1 MLASM
6 STGAFADNLDNVPYF
21 SDEDVIVLESAPES
35 RISVSATK
43 KFRGRTWT
51 TVAREN
57 LENYEDI
64 MIKILNLN
72 GVDQLRVRVKKS
84 GVIYIDRW
92 MGIDDQYTFDADWED
107 GNYSI
112 EFYPTADATVTY
124 SIKTVS

>member
-1 MLASM
+1 
-6 STGAFADNLDNVPYF
+6 
-21 SDEDVIVLESAPES
+21 
-35 RISVSATK
+35 
-43 KFRGRTWT
+43 
-51 TVAREN
+51 
-57 LENYEDI
+57 

-112 EFYPTADATVTY
+112 EFYQTADATVTY